1 MKFAKI
7 VFWIAGVYGV
17 LVLTPV
23 YFTYN
28 LIGRLD
34 PPPLTH
40 PQFYFGFLG
49 VTMAWQFVFF
59 VIGTNPSRF
68 RPIMILAL
76 VEKLSYVL
84 AVVVLYL
91 QHRMTPFQSLTA
103 VPDTM
108 LGFLFIFAFFKTR
121 RSDGW
126 QLNQRQPTI

>member
-7 VFWIAGVYGV
+7 VFWIAGLYGV
-17 LVLTPV
+17 LVLTPL

-40 PQFYFGFLG
+40 PQFYFGYLG
-49 VTMAWQFVFF
+49 VTMAWQFAFF
-59 VIGTNPSRF
+59 VIAADPSRF
-68 RPIMILAL
+68 RPMIILAL

-91 QHRMTPFQSLTA
+91 QRRMTPLQSLTA
-103 VPDTM
+103 APDTM
-108 LGFLFIFAFFKTR
+108 LGLLFIFAFFKTR

-126 QLNQRQPTI
+126 RVIQRQPTT